1 MSLVFLVICFV
12 ALFALTNFLQSN
24 LGLFPKIARTYK
36 TSIDVPDDS
45 IFKTSSIYLFDNTAI
60 QDSDSEYR
68 PWLTIKVT
76 EQGIFI
82 AQKKSLILLFPK
94 KCLIPWNKITL
105 VNKKQ
110 SALKKQYLHRVRC
123 GEKNIYL
130 LAKEKF
136 EKGVYGS

>member
-1 MSLVFLVICFV
+1 MSFVFLVTCFV
-12 ALFALTNFLQSN
+12 GLFALTNFLQSN

-36 TSIDVPDDS
+36 TSIDGPEDS
-45 IFKTSSIYLFDNTAI
+45 LFKTSSIYLSYNIAI

-68 PWLTIKVT
+68 PWLTIKAI

-94 KCLIPWNKITL
+94 KCLIPWNKMTL
-105 VNKKQ
+105 VNEKQ
-110 SALKKQYLHRVRC
+110 SALKKQYLYEVEC

-136 EKGVYGS
+136 EEGVYGS